1 MASIDRTA
9 YPRFKRVVSAREL
22 AEAFTPTAD
31 EVEWARSKTAT
42 EQHFL
47 ALVVLLK
54 CYQRLGYFSKLA
66 DVPPAVVD
74 HVRGKLELDEAVEA
88 AHESD
93 RTLWRHR
100 DFVRTRLGVKYTPA
114 TVRAVADAAIRK
126 VVQSKNN
133 PADLINVALDELVRQ
148 SCELPGY
155 TTLDAMAASI
165 RAEVNGGMFTA
176 VADRPGR
183 MQRTRL
189 ERLLWVDPASRRSE
203 FDRLKDSAQA
213 ATLGKFKQRLAYLA
227 WLDGLGPTEQ
237 WLEGIPPG
245 KIAHFAGEAR
255 VTDAADMC
263 KVLNDDKRLTLLIS
277 LVHECRTAARDEV
290 VTMFCKRMA
299 ALHKKG
305 RERLEEIQTANRA
318 ETERLIGVFGEVLA
332 AAREATTP
340 AATSVSTPEL
350 AAGSVAGIEG
360 PGLDAGSGVGGV
372 QGGVEE
378 RAGRLVLKTLA
389 DAGGIDE
396 LATAAEAVS
405 AYHGNNYLPL
415 LERFYRSHRPV
426 LFTLVDAIELE
437 ATSADRSVL
446 DAVEFIRANR
456 DRRSDWLPETITVG
470 TDGQPTTLTVN
481 VDAFASDA
489 WEKVLRDRQR
499 PGMLA
504 RRHLEICVFSY
515 LAAELRSGDI
525 AVAGSDSYA
534 NLHAQLMSWDECAP
548 LAADFCAQAGIPTE
562 ATELVAHY
570 RHELTRTAAAVDAGY
585 PANTDLVLD
594 GDRPVLKR
602 RKGADRRSSAVALE
616 AAIHQRLPE
625 RSLLD
630 ILTRTAYLTGWHRHF
645 GPTSGSDPKVRD
657 TLGRYVTTTY
667 AYGTN
672 LGPAEVAR
680 HMRGRVSAHEIY
692 TAGNKHSDPSK
703 VYRGSMDV
711 INEFAKLDVAGI
723 WGDGQVVAVDGSQ
736 VDTWENNLLA
746 ESHIRY
752 GGYGGIAMRHV
763 ADSYIALFSHF
774 IPCGVWGAIYII
786 EGLLNNDSDIQPE
799 AIHADTQGQSL
810 PVFGL
815 AALLG
820 FELLP
825 RIRNWHDLIF
835 YRPDPRTRYQHIDA
849 LFGDN
854 AIDWDLIERH
864 WTDLLRTAISIR
876 ESRVSSV
883 TLLRRLGNHSRKNR
897 LYRAFR
903 ELGRVIM
910 TITLLRFLSEPE
922 LREQI
927 TAITNKAE
935 AFHGYAEWLMV
946 GGKLI
951 GHNDPDHQELV
962 VKFNELMANC
972 AIYSTALDI
981 TDVTNALAAEGH
993 PVDHDDLATITPTSP
1008 TPSAASATWCSIST
1022 HPTRFRSPD
1031 WTWNPAPC
1039 SPAAPPPDGPDG
1051 VGVVVGIVE
1060 RLVGTGP
1067 VGVHAC
1073 SLALEKAP
1081 GAPAVH
1087 RGLRGMVLL
1096 SSLRTA
1102 PSHGEVG
1109 ATLAG

>member
-1 MASIDRTA
+1 M
-9 YPRFKRVVSAREL
+9 VSAREL
-22 AEAFTPTAD
+22 AEAFTPAAD
-31 EVEWARSKTAT
+31 EVGWARSKTAT

-54 CYQRLGYFSKLA
+54 CYQRLGYFPKLA
-66 DVPPAVVD
+66 DVPAAVVD
-74 HVRGKLELDEAVEA
+74 YVRSKLELAEAVEA
-88 AHESD
+88 VHESD

-100 DFVRTRLGVKYTPA
+100 DFVRTRMGVKYTPA
-114 TVRAVADAAIRK
+114 KVRAVAEAAIRK
-126 VVQSKNN
+126 AVQSKDN

-155 TTLDAMAASI
+155 TTLDAMSALI
-165 RAEVNGGMFTA
+165 RTEVNGGTFTA
-176 VADRPGR
+176 VAARPDR
-183 MQRTRL
+183 MQRARL
-189 ERLLWVDPASRRSE
+189 ERLLWVDPATRRSE
-203 FDRLKDSAQA
+203 LDRLKDSAQA
-213 ATLGKFKQRLAYLA
+213 ATLGKLKDRLVYLA
-227 WLDGLGPTEQ
+227 RLDALGPTGE

-255 VTDAADMC
+255 VTDAADMR
-263 KVLNDDKRLTLLIS
+263 KVLNEDKRLTLLIS

-305 RERLEEIQTANRA
+305 RERLEEIQAANRA
-318 ETERLIGVFGEVLA
+318 EAERLIGVIGEVLA

-340 AATSVSTPEL
+340 ADPATGEV
-350 AAGSVAGIEG
+350 
-360 PGLDAGSGVGGV
+360 PGA
-372 QGGVEE
+372 GVEE
-378 RAGRLVLKTLA
+378 RAGRLVLKALE

-437 ATSADRSVL
+437 ATSADGSVL

-456 DRRSDWLPETITVG
+456 DRRSDWIPETTTVEE
-470 TDGQPTTLTVN
+470 DGQSTTVSVK

-489 WEKVLRDRQR
+489 WKKVLRERQR

-504 RRHLEICVFSY
+504 RRHLEVCVFSY
-515 LAAELRSGDI
+515 LAAELRSGDV
-525 AVAGSDSYA
+525 AVVGSDSYA
-534 NLHAQLMSWDECAP
+534 NLHAQLMTWDECRP
-548 LAADFCAQAGIPTE
+548 LAADFCAQAGIPAE
-562 ATELVAHY
+562 AAELVAYY
-570 RHELTRTAAAVDAGY
+570 RDELVRTASQVDAGY

-602 RKGADRRSSAVALE
+602 RKGADRRPSAIVLE
-616 AAIHQRLPE
+616 TAIHQRLPE

-645 GPTSGSDPKVRD
+645 GPASGSDPKIRD

-672 LGPAEVAR
+672 LGAAEVAR
-680 HMRGRVSAHEIY
+680 HTRGKVSAHEIY
-692 TAGNKHSDPSK
+692 TAGNKHSDPGK
-703 VYRGSMDV
+703 VYRGSTDV

-774 IPCGVWGAIYII
+774 IPCGVWEAIYII
-786 EGLLNNDSDIQPE
+786 EGLLRNESDVQPDTV
-799 AIHADTQGQSL
+799 HADTQGQSL

-815 AALLG
+815 SALLG

-835 YRPDPRTRYQHIDA
+835 YRPDGRTRYQHIDT

-854 AIDWDLIERH
+854 AIDWDLIAKH

-876 ESRVSSV
+876 EGRVSSV

-903 ELGRVIM
+903 ELGRVIR
-910 TITLLRFLSEPE
+910 TITLLRYLSEPE

-935 AFHGYAEWLMV
+935 AFHGYSDWLMV

-951 GHNDPDHQELV
+951 GHNDPEHQELV

-981 TDVTNALAAEGH
+981 TDAANALAAEGH
-993 PVDHDDLATITPTSP
+993 PVDHDDLATITPYITHTIRRLGDLVLDLDPPDTVP
-1008 TPSAASATWCSIST
+1008 TTRLDLEPRALFPSG
-1022 HPTRFRSPD
+1022 
-1031 WTWNPAPC
+1031 
-1039 SPAAPPPDGPDG
+1039 PAA
-1051 VGVVVGIVE
+1051 
-1060 RLVGTGP
+1060 
-1067 VGVHAC
+1067 
-1073 SLALEKAP
+1073 
-1081 GAPAVH
+1081 
-1087 RGLRGMVLL
+1087 
-1096 SSLRTA
+1096 
-1102 PSHGEVG
+1102 
-1109 ATLAG
+1109 